1 MKHIFPDTIKR
12 VQINTDAEIN
22 GRIMERTLDNI
33 CDFVCKSKEEINE
46 RINELDSEWD
56 IERVLETNAGTAIII
71 STILGS
77 KVNKKWFFATGVVGG
92 FLLQHALFGWC
103 PPVSILR
110 RLGIRTSSEINFE
123 KETLKK
129 QL

>member
-12 VQINTDAEIN
+12 VQVHTDAEIN
-22 GRIMERTLDNI
+22 GKIMEQTLDNI
-33 CDFVCKSKEEINE
+33 CDFVCKSKEEINH
-46 RINELDSEWD
+46 RINELDREWD
-56 IERVLETNAGTAIII
+56 IERVLETHAGTAIII
-71 STILGS
+71 STILGA
-77 KVNKKWFFATGVVGG
+77 KVSKKWFFATGVVGG